1 LDVGLALAD
10 SFGARCRNLLSK
22 AKGVTVDDL
31 SYPECTRVLFESE
44 ILGEAVFRGLVA
56 EAKNPRERYHLGT
69 LLQLETETKARLR
82 PLLYKHG
89 VSLDE
94 EVDFSL
100 LDIVGTTYKE
110 STWPEFAAANIPI
123 LEDFIRRFEAIAKIG
138 DEDDRDILD
147 SMVRHE
153 ASILRWATMES
164 AGRTDGSL
172 DDVIEQLVWP
182 LDRL

>member
-1 LDVGLALAD
+1 M
-10 SFGARCRNLLSK
+10 
-22 AKGVTVDDL
+22 
-31 SYPECTRVLFESE
+31 LFESE
-44 ILGEAVFRGLVA
+44 ILGEAVFRALVA

-94 EVDFSL
+94 EMDFSL
-100 LDIVGTTYKE
+100 LDIVSTTYRD
-110 STWPEFAAANIPI
+110 STWPEFAAANIPV
-123 LEDFIRRFEAIAKIG
+123 LEDFISRFEAIAKIG
-138 DEDDRDILD
+138 DDEDRDILD

-153 ASILRWATMES
+153 SSILRWATMES
-164 AGRTDGSL
+164 EGRTDGSL

-182 LDRL
+182 LPGLSEGSNI